1 MNENKKI
8 EPTDAMV
15 EEAASALCAQACGMN
30 LNNCSPETRSLYLRW
45 ARATLRAALTPPDAA
60 GLFEADHTDCAHVDE
75 AARRV
80 EAARE
85 EGWDNAAQWVED
97 ELPGIQWAANALN
110 SANPY
115 RRARVEHVRLPEKYP
130 AHITDVEVSD
140 GEVCDYMALDQS
152 GDWCGVSQAG
162 RFCDWRA
169 WDIIA
174 CTQGEYRLIRD
185 GDFEDDTPRFRKVGR
200 A

>member
-8 EPTDAMV
+8 EPTDEMV
-15 EEAASALCAQACGMN
+15 NKAANALSLDATGMSMRHQEYWDARAYRNKARLALHSALN
-30 LNNCSPETRSLYLRW
+30 H
-45 ARATLRAALTPPDAA
+45 PDAA
-60 GLFEADHTDCAHVDE
+60 GLFEENHTDCAHVDE

-85 EGWDNAAQWVED
+85 QGWDGAAEWVKD
-97 ELPGIQWAANALN
+97 EFPGIQWAANALN
-110 SANPY
+110 AANPY
-115 RRARVEHVRLPEKYP
+115 RLTRVEHVRLPEKYP

-140 GEVCDYMALDQS
+140 GEVCDYMALDHS

-169 WDIIA
+169 WGILA
-174 CTQGEYRLIRD
+174 CTQGEYRLTRD
-185 GDFEDDTPRFRKVGR
+185 GCFEDGTPRFRKEGR